1 MEPLMRESAEVEA
14 WLAGTEAY
22 EEGSRE
28 RLQETLRRRGEIAA
42 RIATLEEEWL
52 WAQAEMDKAL
62 K

>member
-1 MEPLMRESAEVEA
+1 VEA
-14 WLAGTEAY
+14 WLAGSEAY
-22 EEGSRE
+22 EEGNRE